1 MLTRLRSLSP
11 WRGLGVALA
20 ASVVAVVSCSSAG
33 NGATSTTGCA
43 DCAGG
48 AASTAGGLVTS
59 GNMTSAGG
67 NASTSAASM
76 STSAASGGA
85 SASSGGPVSGALV
98 PRVVAYVNCLC
109 GFGVGLSGNAC
120 LGDPDPNVN
129 HVKAWEDAG
138 KSPITNYVISFASF
152 KGSEIQTDPGAIW
165 QSGGGSTTD
174 FALQTSFAEAM
185 KSAKAR
191 GKKIMLSIG
200 GEVGSSGFLAWW
212 SGSGGSSPERVQG
225 MRTKLAAVAQLF
237 AQQNGITLDGFDIDI
252 ELGGVYA
259 LTSDKYLATRDLIN
273 AVPDD
278 LLVAFVP
285 QIGNGLCAAPVQG
298 DPLTPLQVL
307 GGQCSQPV
315 DGDDTPWALAHLDK
329 DCLKTDGT
337 PKLDYFGIQYYN
349 SGTALC
355 CGGGGD
361 DAEMITSTF
370 QSYKNLAN
378 GWPASGDTTDANN
391 PWHAWAYYP
400 GPWAAFAGIGAD
412 RLVLGKP
419 GCKGCAGSDYLDL
432 AGMGQVLSQLD
443 HKLTKT
449 MGGVLFWDLC
459 RLFGDVGPQCVS
471 GACQP
476 SWGGAGVLDNLTTL
490 KAQMDALHP
499 Q

>member
-1 MLTRLRSLSP
+1 MLTHRRISSALRT
-11 WRGLGVALA
+11 LGVALA
-20 ASVVAVVSCSSAG
+20 ASVLAMASCSSAG
-33 NGATSTTGCA
+33 TTTSSSTTCA
-43 DCAGG
+43 ECAGG
-48 AASTAGGLVTS
+48 AASTAS
-59 GNMTSAGG
+59 GVITTGSQSSAGG
-67 NASTSAASM
+67 QSTSGGP
-76 STSAASGGA
+76 TGSGGSTPGSA
-85 SASSGGPVSGALV
+85 SASSGGVVSGALA

-138 KSPITNYVISFASF
+138 MSPITNYVISFASF

-165 QSGGGSTTD
+165 QSGGGSTGD
-174 FALQTSFAEAM
+174 FALQTSFAAAM
-185 KSAKAR
+185 KSAKAH

-212 SGSGGSSPERVQG
+212 SGSGGSSAERVQG
-225 MRTKLAAVAQLF
+225 MRTKLASVAQLF
-237 AQQNGITLDGFDIDI
+237 EQQNGVALDGFDIDI
-252 ELGGVYA
+252 ELGGVY
-259 LTSDKYLATRDLIN
+259 TVGSDKYVATRDLIN

-298 DPLTPLQVL
+298 DPLTPPQVL

-315 DGDDTPWALAHLDK
+315 NGDDTPWSLAHLDQ
-329 DCLKTDGT
+329 DCKKADGT

-349 SGTALC
+349 SGEALC

-361 DAEMITSTF
+361 DAAMVTSTY

-471 GACQP
+471 GSCQP
-476 SWGGAGVLDNLTTL
+476 SWGGASVLANLTSL